1 MGPMTSFPH
10 PTVKVAAADVTAAAS
25 VAAVAAVAA
34 VEVREA
40 AVDELGWWP
49 GPGEIHH

>member
-10 PTVKVAAADVTAAAS
+10 STVKVAAADVTAAAS
-25 VAAVAAVAA
+25 VAAVAA